1 MIEQLFGG
9 SNETINILG
18 GIGFF
23 AVVAIT
29 FYVVYVYYKKIKGE
43 KSEGKLA
50 GYDWDG
56 IDEYKNDL
64 PTGWTV
70 VTILLIV
77 WAGWYYLIGYPV
89 NSYSQIGEWN
99 QENTEYKAKFESTW
113 QNVDASTMVAMGE
126 SIYLAKC
133 AACHGLTADGLDGK
147 AANLTEYGHQAHIEK
162 VIANGSKGL
171 GYPGGEMPA
180 GLMAGASSADVKTV
194 ASYVAK
200 GMTGAG
206 AEQYNMYCAS
216 CHGEDGTGMY
226 GTFPDLTK
234 YGSVDFTVQS
244 VKHGKK
250 GAIGEMPSF
259 EKEGTLSPLQLN
271 AVATYILSLGQ

>member
-23 AVVAIT
+23 ATVAIT
-29 FYVVYVYYKKIKGE
+29 LYVVWVYYKKITGE
-43 KSEGKLA
+43 KSEGQRA

-64 PTGWTV
+64 PVGWTV
-70 VTILLIV
+70 VTVLLIA
-77 WAGWYYLIGYPV
+77 WAGWYWLIGYPV

-99 QENTEYKAKFESTW
+99 QENNEYKAKFEATW

-147 AANLTEYGHQAHIEK
+147 AADLTEYGHQAHIED
-162 VIANGSKGL
+162 VIKNGSKGL
-171 GYPGGEMPA
+171 GYPGGDMPA
-180 GLMAGASSADVKTV
+180 GLMAGASSADVKAV

-200 GMTGAG
+200 GMKGAG
-206 AEQYNMYCAS
+206 KDQYNMYCAS

-234 YGSVDFTVQS
+234 YGSVDFTVGVIKS
-244 VKHGKK
+244 GKK
-250 GAIGEMPSF
+250 GMIGEMPSF
-259 EKEGTLSPLQLN
+259 DKEGTLSPLQLK
-271 AVATYILSLGQ
+271 AVSTYILSLGQ

>member
-23 AVVAIT
+23 AVVIIT
-29 FYVVYVYYKKIKGE
+29 VYVMWVYIKKIKSE

-50 GYDWDG
+50 EENWDG
-56 IDEYKNDL
+56 IGEYKNDL

-70 VTILLIV
+70 ITILLII

-99 QENTEYKAKFESTW
+99 QENEEYKAKFQSTW
-113 QNVDASTMVAMGE
+113 EGADAATLTAMGE

-147 AANLTEYGHQAHIEK
+147 AANLVEYGTQDHIEH
-162 VIANGSKGL
+162 VITNGSKGL

-180 GLMAGASSADVKTV
+180 GLMAGASSADVKAV

-200 GMTGAG
+200 GMQGAG
-206 AEQYNMYCAS
+206 KDQYNMYCAS
-216 CHGEDGTGMY
+216 CHGEDGKGMY
-226 GTFPDLTK
+226 GTFPDLTV
-234 YGSVDFTVQS
+234 YGSVDFAINAI
-244 VKHGKK
+244 KHGKK
-250 GAIGEMPSF
+250 GNIGEMPSF
-259 EKEGTLSPLQLN
+259 AKEGTMTDIQYK
-271 AVATYILSLGQ
+271 AVSTYILSLGQ